1 MERINVMK
9 PWMGEEEVA
18 AVAAVIQSGWVAQGP
33 RVAAFEEQF
42 AAAMQI
48 PYAVATSNCTTALHL
63 ALVVAGIGAG
73 ADVVVPS
80 FSFIATANAPSYV
93 GARTVFA
100 DVDAVTGNVTA
111 DTIRVA
117 LTPETRA
124 VIVVD
129 QGGTPVDLAPI
140 RELCDPLGIVVIED
154 SACGAGSQYRGR
166 PVGSGAEL
174 TAWSFHPRKILTTG
188 EGGMLTT
195 LRADWAARARRLREH
210 SMSVSATERHA
221 SVLSP
226 PEEYT
231 EVGYNYRMTD
241 LQAAVGIV
249 QLGRLPAI
257 VRRRREIAAVY
268 ADAVADVE
276 GLRAVADPTWGT
288 CNFQSFWVQV
298 GPEYPLTRDALLEK
312 LATNG
317 ISARRGIMAS
327 HRQPAYIG
335 RDTGQASLVVTEQL
349 TDSTLILPVFHQL
362 TAGEQAHIIETLLPI
377 MATRRG

>member
-1 MERINVMK
+1 
-9 PWMGEEEVA
+9 
-18 AVAAVIQSGWVAQGP
+18 
-33 RVAAFEEQF
+33 
-42 AAAMQI
+42 
-48 PYAVATSNCTTALHL
+48 
-63 ALVVAGIGAG
+63 
-73 ADVVVPS
+73 
-80 FSFIATANAPSYV
+80 
-93 GARTVFA
+93 
-100 DVDAVTGNVTA
+100 
-111 DTIRVA
+111 
-117 LTPETRA
+117 
-124 VIVVD
+124 
-129 QGGTPVDLAPI
+129 
-140 RELCDPLGIVVIED
+140 
-154 SACGAGSQYRGR
+154 
-166 PVGSGAEL
+166 
-174 TAWSFHPRKILTTG
+174 
-188 EGGMLTT
+188 MLTT
-195 LRADWAARARRLREH
+195 RRADWAARARRLREH

-276 GLRAVADPTWGT
+276 GLRAVADPAWGT
-288 CNFQSFWVQV
+288 CNFQSFWIEV

-317 ISARRGIMAS
+317 ISARRGIMAA

-362 TAGEQAHIIETLLPI
+362 TAGEQSHIIETLLPL